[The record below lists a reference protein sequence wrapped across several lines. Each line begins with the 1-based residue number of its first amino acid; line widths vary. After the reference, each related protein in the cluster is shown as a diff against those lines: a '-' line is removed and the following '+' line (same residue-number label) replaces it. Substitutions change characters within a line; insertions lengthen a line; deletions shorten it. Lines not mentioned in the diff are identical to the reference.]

1 MRGSHLESMAMD
13 FAEIGWEGASVRE
26 KRARKR
32 FALKALR
39 VEVLRMLLGNM
50 PFRRFS
56 RTVASSDLL
65 ADFCGA
71 RQIDGIRGVSKSVL
85 ERASKLFTAEQVRW
99 MKQVLIEMCGEK
111 DRAKEIGLRAPVVTE
126 ICLAAALA
134 AFAAYFL
141 GSLNLFAFF
150 GKDSACP
157 VAGGRA
163 GRDCAGLRRS
173 GARGSICGAA
183 SAGLGQ
189 RVRLPRRLDFV

>member
-126 ICLAAALA
+126 ICLVDTTCLEANIHFPIDWVL
-134 AFAAYFL
+134 L
-141 GSLNLFAFF
+141 R
-150 GKDSACP
+150 D
-157 VAGGRA
+157 VAGTLLKAIKLIRGA
-163 GRDCAGLRRS
+163 GSRERMMAFSKGDRKSR
-173 GARGSICGAA
+173 
-183 SAGLGQ
+183 
-189 RVRLPRRLDFV
+189 